1 MPLLHAAGRDVRVL
15 SRHLHDNSEG
25 IEHYAVD
32 LNNSDRLQDTIRG
45 VDTILHLAGGPKG
58 DDKITQNLVRAAKK
72 AGGVQHIVHISVI
85 GTYTMPLGWFRVQ
98 LEAEKAITESGI
110 PWTMLRAAQF
120 HDIVWSMAEK
130 MSKMPVVPVPGL
142 QFQPVDS
149 REVAARLVELT
160 LGRPAGLVPA
170 LAAGRPAAQL
180 PALPGQ
186 VASADAHADA
196 RQGGQ
201 RLPRGREP
209 GTEEQRH
216 RQAHL
221 GGVRRRA
228 LGGLSACPYPKRRC
242 RGSQEPRQRRSSA
255 GADGLSAAPAP

>member
-1 MPLLHAAGRDVRVL
+1 MTSPILVTGGTGNLGRHVVPLLRANGRDVRVL

-25 IEHYAVD
+25 IEHFAVD
-32 LNNSDRLQDTIRG
+32 LNNSDRLEDAIRG

-58 DDKITQNLVRAAKK
+58 DDKITQNLIRAAKK
-72 AGGVQHIVHISVI
+72 VGGVQHIVHISVI
-85 GTYTMPLGWFRVQ
+85 GTDTMPLGWFRVQ

-160 LGRPAGLVPA
+160 LNQPAGLVPA
-170 LAAGRPAAQL
+170 LAGPKVYPLGDLLRSYLQ
-180 PALPGQ
+180 
-186 VASADAHADA
+186 S
-196 RQGGQ
+196 QG
-201 RLPRGREP
+201 
-209 GTEEQRH
+209 
-216 RQAHL
+216 
-221 GGVRRRA
+221 
-228 LGGLSACPYPKRRC
+228 KRRPLMPM
-242 RGSQEPRQRRSSA
+242 RMPGKA
-255 GADGLSAAPAP
+255 GKAYRAGENLALKNNDTGKRTWEAFVAERAAA